1 VEILRRALA
10 TPPERRVAMGRA
22 ARVLVEG
29 QYATRLMARKY
40 ESLYEEIIRF

>member
-1 VEILRRALA
+1 
-10 TPPERRVAMGRA
+10 
-22 ARVLVEG
+22 VLVEG